1 MFDMRRREFIILLG
15 GATVAL
21 PLSAYAQQNRKVP
34 RIGVLWHAGNE
45 EEEAPYLAALR
56 RGFSDL
62 GYVEGQRY
70 VLEQRFANEEYER
83 FNSLAADLVSQKV
96 DVLVAVS
103 PAAAMAAKRTNTTLP
118 VVFVIHPDPV
128 GSKLVDSLARPGGN
142 ITGLSN
148 QIIELSAKRLQY
160 FTEAVS
166 GLSQIGLLVNPRD
179 ADNARRSV
187 EEMVE
192 GAAKLKLSTQVAE
205 ARTPND
211 IGPAFSKLADARV
224 DGVITTLDS
233 MFNNERDRIANL
245 ALKHRLPTMVHT
257 GEMVKSGGL
266 ISYGADYL
274 DLFRHAPEYVDRILK
289 GTKPADLPVQQSTK
303 FVLIVNLKT
312 AKALGLEIPPSLLA
326 RADEVIE

>member
-1 MFDMRRREFIILLG
+1 MFDIGRREFIALLG
-15 GATVAL
+15 GASGL
-21 PLSAYAQQNRKVP
+21 PFCAYAQQTRKAP
-34 RIGVLWHAGNE
+34 KIGVLWHAGNE

-62 GYVEGQRY
+62 GYVEGQGY
-70 VLEQRFANEEYER
+70 VLEQRFANEQYER
-83 FNSLAADLVSQKV
+83 FDSLAADLVLQKV

-103 PAAAMAAKRTNTTLP
+103 PAAAMAAKQTNTRIP

-160 FTEAVS
+160 FAEAVN
-166 GLSQIGLLVNPRD
+166 GLSQIGLLVNSRD

-187 EEMVE
+187 EEMLD
-192 GAAKLKLSTQVAE
+192 GAAKLKLSVQVAE
-205 ARTPND
+205 ARTPSD
-211 IGPAFSKLADARV
+211 IGPAFSKLAEAHV

-233 MFNNERDRIANL
+233 MFNNERDRIAQL

-274 DLFRHAPEYVDRILK
+274 DLFRHAPVYVDRILK
-289 GTKPADLPVQQSTK
+289 GTNPADLPVQQSTK
-303 FVLIVNLKT
+303 FVLVINLKT
-312 AKALGLEIPPSLLA
+312 AKALGLEIPPTLLA
-326 RADEVIE
+326 RVDEIIE